1 MLCYRGGEGRNEGG
15 QIVEDGFCYIM
26 LLSTNLM
33 FAAIYIQI

>member
-1 MLCYRGGEGRNEGG
+1 MRG

-33 FAAIYIQI
+33 FAAIYIQISN